1 MQRRIDPTF
10 EKDHR
15 QHRTEQGV
23 RSRQEKG
30 VRRGPTTSYSLP
42 QQQQLQQQQQQPQPQ
57 RQQHQ
62 LQQHQHYQQQPSAL
76 TQIQPPTFTQS
87 KAPSHTPPTPLPL
100 TQHTPDTQQ
109 SPKSTPPTIST
120 DQRQITSMD
129 RQGVGPTVSKCMG
142 HLPTTIATTS
152 SKSET
157 SGHMLNMSH
166 PIVKVTSTADRTRPE
181 EPMTTSTDPAI
192 GRGCSEGPSS
202 HPVPT
207 PIRHQL
213 QDTPDQP
220 YYPYIQHHP
229 RQSASYYVHPEF
241 GYPGRRSSGPL
252 STPKNASSE
261 TEVHSENPKLKE
273 SNRHGRLSSVTVQIP
288 PTVCNC
294 ITNRGEDGD

>member
-1 MQRRIDPTF
+1 MPSSFFLIFFLAFLCLSSSSSGKQASLTNLTPIPRSILRETPFFSRRRLVTEMQRRIDPTF

-181 EPMTTSTDPAI
+181 GTTRIYTLT
-192 GRGCSEGPSS
+192 SS
-202 HPVPT
+202 IVVK
-207 PIRHQL
+207 R
-213 QDTPDQP
+213 
-220 YYPYIQHHP
+220 
-229 RQSASYYVHPEF
+229 
-241 GYPGRRSSGPL
+241 
-252 STPKNASSE
+252 K
-261 TEVHSENPKLKE
+261 KK
-273 SNRHGRLSSVTVQIP
+273 
-288 PTVCNC
+288 
-294 ITNRGEDGD
+294 